1 MASAT
6 LALVVVGVANI
17 AVARVVSRDL
27 AVRDAVDHGRSF
39 ATSISGSLLHEGLLR
54 GDPVSG
60 AALGELVDG
69 HKRASS
75 LVHVKVWAPDGTVL
89 WADQAE
95 LRGRVF
101 ELEPE
106 VERLFD
112 SGDAVGHVTQL
123 DRPEHVAGRTE
134 RQLLEVYAA
143 TTSPTGDRF
152 LVESYWSAAQLEEH
166 SWAGLAWIAPVSV
179 GGLLVFALVVFPLAS
194 SLVRRVERVQGENS
208 VLLQHS
214 LDASDLERHRI
225 VRDLHDGVMQDL
237 HVLGYKLSL
246 GADDDRVPST
256 AVDELVDRV
265 RRISAALRSTMA
277 DLYPVDLESHGLAP
291 AVVELAAR
299 AEEESGVRV
308 TIDVDALDGQ
318 ALPALRLSYR
328 VIREGLRNVVRH
340 AAASRADVRTWL
352 EGDLVRVRVDDDGR
366 GPGGGEGSGVHL
378 GLALLR
384 DTTGDV
390 GGSLSV
396 TRRPG
401 GGTRLEATFPR
412 DLAPA

>member
-1 MASAT
+1 M
-6 LALVVVGVANI
+6 VGVANI

-54 GDPVSG
+54 EDPAG
-60 AALGELVDG
+60 RTALGELVDN
-69 HKRASS
+69 HKRGSS

-106 VERLFD
+106 VERLFVP
-112 SGDAVGHVTQL
+112 GDAVGHVTNL

-143 TTSPTGDRF
+143 TTDIAGDRV

-166 SWAGLAWIAPVSV
+166 SWAGLARIAPVSV
-179 GGLLVFALVVFPLAS
+179 GGLLIFALVVFPLAS
-194 SLVRRVERVQGENS
+194 SLARRVERVQGENGA
-208 VLLQHS
+208 LLQHA
-214 LDASDLERHRI
+214 LAASELERHRI

-237 HVLGYKLSL
+237 NVLGYKLAV
-246 GADDDRVPST
+246 GADAGRVPN
-256 AVDELVDRV
+256 AGVDELIDRV
-265 RRISAALRSTMA
+265 GRIAAALRSTMA
-277 DLYPVDLESHGLAP
+277 DLYPVDLESHGLDT

-299 AEEESGVRV
+299 AEEEGGVRV
-308 TIDVDALDGQ
+308 TIAVGAMDGQ
-318 ALPALRLSYR
+318 ALPALKLSYR

-352 EGDLVRVRVDDDGR
+352 EDDLVHVRVDDDGR
-366 GPGGGEGSGVHL
+366 GPGHGEGSGVHL

-384 DTTGDV
+384 DTMGDV
-390 GGSLSV
+390 GGTLSV
-396 TRRPG
+396 IRRPG

-412 DLAPA
+412 DLARS